1 MQSLDIHLQI
11 TMSSIF
17 VDLTRR
23 LQHSEVGKR
32 HSHSSFVVVAPSHNN
47 SVAYSLLGLNQR
59 LAFLSLQR
67 LGIVAGIGRTLDG
80 GFLKSL
86 AKISKG

>member
-1 MQSLDIHLQI
+1 MRGLDIHLQI

-32 HSHSSFVVVAPSHNN
+32 HNHSSFVVVAPSHNN
-47 SVAYSLLGLNQR
+47 SVACSLFGLNLR
-59 LAFLSLQR
+59 LAFLSLLQ
-67 LGIVAGIGRTLDG
+67 LGIVVGIETTLDG